1 MPLVKMKEILVD
13 AREKHYA
20 VPLFSTPT
28 LNTAVGVLRA
38 AEALHAPVIFGFYDL
53 WIEMPEAHAVCAGM
67 RALAEASPVPVSLML
82 DHGKDFGQCVKALR
96 FGFTDVMFDGSALPF
111 EDNARIT
118 RMICEAAHGIGVGVE
133 AELGHV
139 GKGDSYDEADVKSHY
154 TNPAKLAQFI
164 DQTGVD
170 YLAVAI
176 GTAHGEYKSTPKLDL
191 DLLADLNAISSVP
204 LVLHGG
210 SGLSEEQFLGSIENG
225 IAKVNVA
232 TAIFKEYVKRVSE
245 AKGYDIIML
254 EELERQTFA
263 DVCGYFLRL
272 FGAEGKG

>member
-1 MPLVKMKEILVD
+1 MPLVTMKEILKD

-38 AEALHAPVIFGFYDL
+38 AEALNAPVIFGFYDL
-53 WIEMPEAHAVCAGM
+53 WIEYPEAQAVCAGI

-82 DHGKDFGQCVKALR
+82 DHGKDYQQCIKAIR
-96 FGFTDVMFDGSALPF
+96 YGFTDVMFDGSALPF
-111 EDNARIT
+111 EENVRIT
-118 RMICEAAHGIGVGVE
+118 KMICEAAHGIGVGVE

-139 GKGDSYDEADVKSHY
+139 GQGHSYDEADVKSHY
-154 TNPAKLAQFI
+154 TDPAKLKQFV
-164 DQTGVD
+164 DETGVD
-170 YLAVAI
+170 FLAVAI

-191 DLLADLNAISSVP
+191 ELLTELNAISSVP

-210 SGLSEEQFLGSIENG
+210 SGLSEEQFLGSIDRG

-245 AKGYDIIML
+245 AKDYDIIAL
-254 EELERQTFA
+254 EEMERQTFA
-263 DVCGYFLRL
+263 DVCKYFLEL
-272 FGAEGKG
+272 FRAKHRG

>member
-1 MPLVKMKEILVD
+1 MTEILKD
-13 AREKHYA
+13 ARERQYA

-38 AEALHAPVIFGFYDL
+38 AETLNAPVIFGFYDL

-67 RALAEASPVPVSLML
+67 RALANASPVPVSLML
-82 DHGKDFGQCVKALR
+82 DHGKNFEQCIKAMR

-111 EDNARIT
+111 TENARIT
-118 RMICEAAHGIGVGVE
+118 KMICQAAHAIGVGVE

-139 GKGDSYDEADVKSHY
+139 GKGDDYNDADVRAHY
-154 TNPAKLAQFI
+154 TQPGMLEDFVSE
-164 DQTGVD
+164 TGVD
-170 YLAVAI
+170 FLAVAI

-191 DLLADLNAISSVP
+191 ELLAELNTISTVP

-210 SGLSEEQFLGSIENG
+210 SGLSEEQFLGSIKHG

-232 TAIFKEYVKRVSE
+232 TAIFKEYVKRVSG
-245 AKGYDIIML
+245 AKDADIIAL

-263 DVCGYFLRL
+263 DVCAYFLQL
-272 FGAEGKG
+272 FGAERKA